1 MCGIAGEINISLGAK
16 KNNSFLNNLC
26 HRGPHNSSILKI
38 NKKICFYHT
47 RLKIIDLSNLSNQP
61 MTSKDKRYII
71 SYNGE
76 LYNYLEI
83 KKKLILK
90 GYKFYTSGDTEV
102 FLTGFIEYGIKFFE
116 MINGIFAVS
125 LFDKKKNLLYLARDF
140 IGVKPL
146 YYNHS
151 ENRLIFASELK
162 AIVNQMSNIPKLNRG
177 LLNEYLFYKY
187 NSGSET
193 LIKNIHKFSPG
204 NVYIFHIGKKK
215 IELNKK
221 KFYKFKET
229 TSNLSLFDTVENT
242 KTLLNQSLSLQ
253 LQSDANLGIQLSGG
267 IDSTLITHI
276 ACKKQKI
283 RNLYFST
290 FKKFIKDEF
299 EYANLVAKR
308 LNINFKTV
316 ELNKKFFFKNF
327 RKSIY
332 FLDEPLNHPHSLAIY
347 QIAKAAKKNI
357 SVILS
362 GEGADEIFY
371 GYERYKNINEN
382 SSADKLIRNGAFLRT
397 NDDIRLYKL
406 FSSNTYGDP
415 HFERNKILNGINV
428 EDNLTKFQL
437 FETQTHLQSLLLR
450 SDKMMMSS
458 SIEARVPY
466 LDKNLFNFSLNIN
479 KNIKKNNKQKIVL
492 KKILSDLGYTKK
504 FIERKKV
511 GYIVPY
517 NNWIK
522 LKKNFKK
529 DLNNEVLI
537 NLFNKENLDKLSVNL
552 SKKKNIYSNAKFYWL
567 LTNLNEYVKIFRI
580 NY

>member
-1 MCGIAGEINISLGAK
+1 MGDA
-16 KNNSFLNNLC
+16 
-26 HRGPHNSSILKI
+26 P
-38 NKKICFYHT
+38 
-47 RLKIIDLSNLSNQP
+47 
-61 MTSKDKRYII
+61 
-71 SYNGE
+71 
-76 LYNYLEI
+76 
-83 KKKLILK
+83 
-90 GYKFYTSGDTEV
+90 SGWE
-102 FLTGFIEYGIKFFE
+102 
-116 MINGIFAVS
+116 
-125 LFDKKKNLLYLARDF
+125 
-140 IGVKPL
+140 
-146 YYNHS
+146 
-151 ENRLIFASELK
+151 
-162 AIVNQMSNIPKLNRG
+162 
-177 LLNEYLFYKY
+177 
-187 NSGSET
+187 
-193 LIKNIHKFSPG
+193 
-204 NVYIFHIGKKK
+204 
-215 IELNKK
+215 KK
-221 KFYKFKET
+221 KFSE
-229 TSNLSLFDTVENT
+229 
-242 KTLLNQSLSLQ
+242 LLNVRDDKQLATPELPLYSLTIEDGVCPKGDRYNREFLVKDSGTKLYKTVRHDD
-253 LQSDANLGIQLSGG
+253 LVFNPAGTGG
-267 IDSTLITHI
+267 IRFPALQI
-276 ACKKQKI
+276 
-283 RNLYFST
+283 NG
-290 FKKFIKDEF
+290 
-299 EYANLVAKR
+299 N
-308 LNINFKTV
+308 NI
-316 ELNKKFFFKNF
+316 
-327 RKSIY
+327 
-332 FLDEPLNHPHSLAIY
+332 
-347 QIAKAAKKNI
+347 
-357 SVILS
+357 
-362 GEGADEIFY
+362 EG
-371 GYERYKNINEN
+371 
-382 SSADKLIRNGAFLRT
+382 LRT